1 MLLFYN
7 LTSGAAAIGYMDGA
21 GNYFNLNNLTVVP
34 VNSDLAD
41 TVGVEHFPSILSYSR
56 VIGIACCNAVA
67 FPNSS
72 GIAA

>member
-1 MLLFYN
+1 
-7 LTSGAAAIGYMDGA
+7 LTKEIIEAAIGG
-21 GNYFNLNNLTVVP
+21 FETVVP

-41 TVGVEHFPSILSYSR
+41 AGVVEHFPSILSYRR
-56 VIGIACCNAVA
+56 VIGIACLCAVA